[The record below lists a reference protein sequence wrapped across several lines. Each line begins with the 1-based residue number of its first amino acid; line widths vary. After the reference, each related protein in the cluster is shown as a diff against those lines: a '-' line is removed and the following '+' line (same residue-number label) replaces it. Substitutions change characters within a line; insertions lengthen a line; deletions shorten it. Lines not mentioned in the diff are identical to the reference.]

1 LTAQQNKSR
10 YSDHLPAIY
19 QEDALMLE
27 FLQPFE
33 DVLQG
38 FSGLLSDIDRY
49 FSPAYTD
56 SDFLAWLA
64 NWVALLLDEEWDEVK
79 RRALIAEAV
88 QLYRLRGTVGGL
100 KRYLEIYTGY
110 EPQIREWRW
119 PGGMRIGVASQ
130 IGMAAGNQG
139 YPVRIPIPEDD
150 TDPGGDT
157 YATTIKNFTAQ
168 RQSLDYYI
176 VTEYQAGQPYKQIY
190 YRVDQVKQVIRG
202 EEQGEQFVTIV
213 KKGSTDDGAEI
224 DHRPATVSRRDG
236 LIDSLYNLHLE
247 VDTPQGTQTI
257 DYPYQGNTL
266 LVDEI
271 GNQPYRFIVD
281 VRVPSTKVVD
291 KDELHKIR
299 GIIDLEKPA
308 HTMYYLKI
316 TPVVSIYELKAM
328 QIEIS
333 ERCEIG
339 VHSFI
344 G

>member
-1 LTAQQNKSR
+1 LSAQQNKPR

-56 SDFLAWLA
+56 SDFLTWLA
-64 NWVALLLDEEWDEVK
+64 NWVALLLDEEWDEAK

-88 QLYRLRGTVGGL
+88 QLYRLRGTVSGL

-130 IGMAAGNQG
+130 IGMAAGNQS
-139 YPVRIPIPEDD
+139 YPVRIPKPEDENN
-150 TDPGGDT
+150 PGGDT
-157 YATTIKNFTAQ
+157 YATTIKSFELN
-168 RQSLDYYI
+168 RQARNYYI
-176 VTEYQAGQPYKQIY
+176 VTEYQANQPFKQIY
-190 YRVDQVKQVIRG
+190 YRVDQVEQVIRG
-202 EEQGEQFVTIV
+202 VDQAEQFVTI
-213 KKGSTDDGAEI
+213 KKINGIEI
-224 DHRPATVSRRDG
+224 QHKPATVSRRDG
-236 LIDSLYNLHLE
+236 LIDALYNIHLE
-247 VDTPQGTQTI
+247 VDTPQGTETI

-291 KDELHKIR
+291 KEELQKIR
-299 GIIDLEKPA
+299 SIIDLEKPA

-339 VHSFI
+339 VHSLV